1 MSLFLRLHLVHPITS
16 VEELLFDRGANCQN
30 NRNSRVALRH
40 STCLYTAQVDSK
52 GKYMPSHA
60 MQTSQSWLLKGPSQ
74 DCAFSYQMLEV
85 FTTFL
90 FGNGNMTVQG
100 LCTSPAAAL
109 YSFEER
115 CIVTPIRVSKYW
127 RAAVSLSSK
136 LEHSEGRYRS
146 KHFMSMFTVIGS
158 FLPSNVYLS
167 NNASEIS
174 PLSSHA
180 TCWSPLACH
189 SHPMMICSFCSERRS
204 ITCIPLANLDVPSCW
219 CNSSIAET
227 ELQHRSEPRSAAYLI
242 IQLFLTPCGFVVSLQ
257 FSLSWFRGMVPWSD
271 VLSFVNKWLNSTNI
285 QQTW

>member
-16 VEELLFDRGANCQN
+16 VEELLFDRGTICQN
-30 NRNSRVALRH
+30 NCNSRVALRH
-40 STCLYTAQVDSK
+40 STCT
-52 GKYMPSHA
+52 
-60 MQTSQSWLLKGPSQ
+60 LLKLIVEANICPRTRCKLLNPGFWKDRHRTVHSFTNCLNSSQ
-74 DCAFSYQMLEV
+74 PF
-85 FTTFL
+85 
-90 FGNGNMTVQG
+90 FGNGNTTVQG
-100 LCTSPAAAL
+100 LCTSPAAL

-127 RAAVSLSSK
+127 RAAVYSSSK
-136 LEHSEGRYRS
+136 LEYSEGRYRS

-227 ELQHRSEPRSAAYLI
+227 EIQHRSEPRSTAFLI
-242 IQLFLTPCGFVVSLQ
+242 IQLFLTPCDFVVSLQ